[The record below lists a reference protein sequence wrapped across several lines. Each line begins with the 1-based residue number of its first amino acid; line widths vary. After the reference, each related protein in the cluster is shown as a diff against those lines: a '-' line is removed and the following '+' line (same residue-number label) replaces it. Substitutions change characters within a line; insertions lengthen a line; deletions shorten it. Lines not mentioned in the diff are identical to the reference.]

1 MEASSPRRKPLPP
14 PPPPGAVDS
23 LPQEIL
29 QQVLSFLPL
38 RDAVR
43 TSAVSRAWRRLWESA
58 PGLALEWRPGT
69 DAAVADGVLAR
80 YSGPVRSFDFDF
92 DFDLDVHQGSFW
104 RADYWVPLLAVKGVQ
119 VLKLHFGGD
128 WHGNSP
134 HCMDASIFSCREL
147 TSLDLTGCCE
157 IPDAPPG
164 LSGFPKLTKLCLR
177 NIAFPFSGIR
187 GLEALI
193 AESPLLEELLLDRLY
208 FTDDDH
214 NNGFEEWVIRAPN
227 LRNLRISTSFDYM
240 WQIID
245 SELPSVE
252 EVEILTGGDT
262 DNRDFMK
269 LFTGLARA
277 RKLHLEIPSR
287 EVNALEGL
295 SCSFENLKDLSLRTN
310 FCSLPTMLCKICILK
325 NAPNLEALKFR
336 IVLPYPEEV
345 EVGVDLLNAQ
355 WIEGLLDNLKT
366 FTIYPAMCQQNEM
379 HFIEFVV
386 SKAPRLQELRVV
398 ALSNCPKSNE
408 QLLEEITRYRKASPQ
423 VNLFVSRSQF
433 ANHFLFQDD

>member
-1 MEASSPRRKPLPP
+1 MEASLPRRKS
-14 PPPPGAVDS
+14 PPPGAVES
-23 LPQEIL
+23 LPPEIL

-38 RDAVR
+38 RDAVS

-69 DAAVADGVLAR
+69 DAAVADGVLSR
-80 YSGPVRSFDFDF
+80 YSGPVRSFEFV
-92 DFDLDVHQGSFW
+92 LHEGSFW
-104 RADYWVPLLAVKGVQ
+104 RADDWVPLLAAKGVQ
-119 VLKLHFGGD
+119 ILKLQFGGNG
-128 WHGNSP
+128 HVGSSN
-134 HCMDASIFSCREL
+134 CMVASIFSCREL
-147 TSLDLTGCCE
+147 TSLDLADDCE
-157 IPDAPPG
+157 IPAAPPG
-164 LSGFPKLTKLCLR
+164 LAGFPKLIMLR
-177 NIAFPFSGIR
+177 LSSIAFPVSGVR

-208 FTDDDH
+208 FTDVEH
-214 NNGFEEWVIRAPN
+214 TYGFEEWVIRAPN
-227 LRNLRISTSFDYM
+227 LRNLRISSCFDYM

-277 RKLHLEIPSR
+277 RKLHLEMPYR
-287 EVNALEGL
+287 EVNALDGL

-310 FCSLPTMLCKICILK
+310 FCLLPTMLCTICILK

-336 IVLPYPEEV
+336 IVLSYEED
-345 EVGVDLLNAQ
+345 EVGVDLLNGQ
-355 WIEGLLDNLKT
+355 WIDVLLDNLKT
-366 FTIYPAMCQQNEM
+366 FTIYPTLCQQNEM
-379 HFIEFVV
+379 HFIEFIL

-398 ALSNCPKSNE
+398 ACGNCPKSNE
-408 QLLEEITRYRKASPQ
+408 QLLEEITRCRKASPQ
-423 VNLFVSRSQF
+423 VDLFVSRTHLAS
-433 ANHFLFQDD
+433 HLLLQDD

>member
-1 MEASSPRRKPLPP
+1 MAIFLMGFRSRQRHSLARTKCEPRRRKRDYGASRSPPVVSSLATARPPSFATPATPNLPPRVKGKKMEASPPRRKLRP

-23 LPQEIL
+23 LPPEIL

-80 YSGPVRSFDFDF
+80 YSGPVRSFEFV
-92 DFDLDVHQGSFW
+92 LHQGSFW
-104 RADYWVPLLAVKGVQ
+104 RADGWVPLLAAKGVQ
-119 VLKLHFGGD
+119 ILKLHFGGH
-128 WHGNSP
+128 WHEGSSN
-134 HCMDASIFSCREL
+134 CLGASIFSCREL
-147 TSLDLTGCCE
+147 TSLDLADDCV
-157 IPDAPPG
+157 IPAAPPG
-164 LSGFPKLTKLCLR
+164 LAGFPKLTKLRLSS
-177 NIAFPFSGIR
+177 IEFPDSGVR

-208 FTDDDH
+208 FTDDEH
-214 NNGFEEWVIRAPN
+214 SYGFEEWVIRAPN
-227 LRNLRISTSFDYM
+227 LRSLRISTSFDYM

-252 EVEILTGGDT
+252 DVEILTGGDT

-277 RKLHLEIPSR
+277 RKLHLEIPYR
-287 EVNALEGL
+287 DVNALEGL
-295 SCSFENLKDLSLRTN
+295 SCTFENLKDLSLRTK

-325 NAPNLEALKFR
+325 NAPNLEALKFL
-336 IVLPYPEEV
+336 IMWPYPEEV

-355 WIEGLLDNLKT
+355 WIEGTSTPGTSCCCTSQL
-366 FTIYPAMCQQNEM
+366 
-379 HFIEFVV
+379 
-386 SKAPRLQELRVV
+386 SKV
-398 ALSNCPKSNE
+398 
-408 QLLEEITRYRKASPQ
+408 
-423 VNLFVSRSQF
+423 
-433 ANHFLFQDD
+433 